1 MARAKVAISLDES
14 TLDRLDR
21 LVKKNVFPS
30 RSQAIEE
37 AVAEKLARIERSRL
51 AQECAKL
58 DPAFEKAL
66 AEEGLS
72 EDLAEWPEY

>member
-1 MARAKVAISLDES
+1 MSRAKVAISLDES
-14 TLDRLDR
+14 TLEHLDQ
-21 LVKKNVFPS
+21 LVKRAVFPN
-30 RSQAIEE
+30 RSQAIQE
-37 AVAEKLARIERSRL
+37 AVEEKLARLNKSRL

-72 EDLAEWPEY
+72 KDAAEWPEY